1 MILLLNDSLWHP
13 LPDRADERF
22 VQEAFARF
30 KIDAPTEPL
39 FADDDSDDEMR
50 TLCDTAAARLP
61 RRAARWARRAEWL

>member
-39 FADDDSDDEMR
+39 FADDD
-50 TLCDTAAARLP
+50 LG
-61 RRAARWARRAEWL
+61 WLQRGGPAL

>member
-1 MILLLNDSLWHP
+1 VLARLLTPLRRGRMKMQTVERKMILLLNDSLWHP

-39 FADDDSDDEMR
+39 FADDDSDDE
-50 TLCDTAAARLP
+50 DFAV
-61 RRAARWARRAEWL
+61 

>member
-1 MILLLNDSLWHP
+1 L

-30 KIDAPTEPL
+30 TIDAPTEPL
-39 FADDDSDDEMR
+39 FADDNVNAVIAMMR